1 MALEHEEWRSHIASG
16 LSEANQLIAITGSG
30 TYQSA
35 STNKATY
42 RAANN
47 AQEASAAIHE
57 TDKALFQQNN
67 RYLDNLGAMGIYD
80 DSDIAASNDT
90 ATWRAQFTEDDPTL
104 PAAYTGG
111 RR

>member
-1 MALEHEEWRSHIASG
+1 MPLEHEEWRNHIASG
-16 LSEANQLIAITGSG
+16 LSIANQLINITGSG
-30 TYQSA
+30 TYQAA
-35 STNKATY
+35 STNAATY

-57 TDKALFQQNN
+57 TDKALFQQAN
-67 RYLDNLGAMGIYD
+67 RYQQNLSAMGIYD
-80 DSDIAASNDT
+80 DADIAASNDT
-90 ATWRAQFTEDDPTL
+90 TTWRAQFTEDDPSL